1 MPKRLY
7 ELKQFRGGIWSTPSE
22 RDIPDTAAAYSLD
35 VEQLNADG
43 KIVGRTGDVY
53 FLESNGFSETG
64 VPAETQYTV
73 GQETYEN

>member
-1 MPKRLY
+1 MPKRLF

-22 RDIPDTAAAYSLD
+22 RDIPETAAAYSLD

-43 KIVGRTGDVY
+43 KITGRTGDVY

-64 VPAETQYTV
+64 VPTETQYNV
-73 GQETYEN
+73 GNEALEL